1 MTPRDPGP
9 GPRVGKKWYVPDCVT
24 SNFPVPGQGDIIIY
38 YQLVSNGL
46 FQSSSPGLTSI
57 RQSLSSQAAFRC
69 TVSCRVNTFRTDFW
83 CIVWG
88 LAGHR
93 EPSHVVLLSFVVP
106 HSFQKENPAN
116 LDVHIAPPEGWLTMC
131 AARAARSPN
140 SNLVPTQRCST
151 FNYGGSFCSQGV
163 THSGAFIFRNVWGQG
178 LRFWCV
184 LEFIKCSCAIP
195 INVCNQATGFNF
207 NSRIPR
213 ALWMPSDGPNFEGG
227 VPLGPIARDPARPP
241 SPGEGVPG

>member
-1 MTPRDPGP
+1 MSIHSALIFG
-9 GPRVGKKWYVPDCVT
+9 V
-24 SNFPVPGQGDIIIY
+24 
-38 YQLVSNGL
+38 L
-46 FQSSSPGLTSI
+46 FG
-57 RQSLSSQAAFRC
+57 
-69 TVSCRVNTFRTDFW
+69 
-83 CIVWG
+83 
-88 LAGHR
+88 AGHR

-131 AARAARSPN
+131 AARAASSPN

-151 FNYGGSFCSQGV
+151 SNYGGSFCSQGV